1 MVERRDETA
10 RAMPGPAPM
19 MRRDFVVGV
28 DIWAEIVVLKVRFKL
43 DEGEEMGCECVRYLY

>member
-1 MVERRDETA
+1 
-10 RAMPGPAPM
+10 MPGPAPM